1 MRGRGGGG
9 DTPEEEGHWD
19 ARNESLLVP
28 RRNGAL
34 GRPDRHGTKARR
46 VPARVRGVRIGQ
58 QNGKRDSDWSGC
70 ERARGDPGGYDRRTA
85 RRVINNP
92 AAAPALFPS
101 LAFASFL
108 FLRFVSTALSPST
121 SSHSSFPMVPR
132 VRASLET
139 AYRSR
144 QKTLGCSLTLD
155 RRRLPRARRIDDYT
169 IQCLLR

>member
-132 VRASLET
+132 VRASLEH
-139 AYRSR
+139 
-144 QKTLGCSLTLD
+144 
-155 RRRLPRARRIDDYT
+155 RLQVAPKDAW
-169 IQCLLR
+169 LLFDA